1 MIYNVSSQ
9 HSSHAASTTPCS
21 LIQPHPTDRPFIRPP
36 VPLLL
41 PLLCSGSVS
50 PSVGLSLSSASAR
63 RQLPQRNAERRR
75 SVQLPLPP
83 SNMCSGRRDG
93 RGGQAGRRAWHL
105 LCALVRSPHHHGC
118 RVGMKTCRSG
128 LTYAPHAAIC
138 CLYFDC
144 LVLDFQNLKQQFIY
158 DPMFQWAAVAEVVRG
173 GSERATRLVA
183 WVE

>member
-1 MIYNVSSQ
+1 MFHRSTAAMPQVQ
-9 HSSHAASTTPCS
+9 RLVHSFSP
-21 LIQPHPTDRPFIRPP
+21 IRPTVPSSVHLCPSCSHCSAP
-36 VPLLL
+36 VQ
-41 PLLCSGSVS
+41 SVR
-50 PSVGLSLSSASAR
+50 VRLSLSSASAR

-118 RVGMKTCRSG
+118 RVGIQTCRSG